1 MRGLSKMNDMIQFRL
16 DRFERVEITPKGR
29 SMRPFLKEGRN
40 GVILTTPINLIRKY
54 DVVLYKHNGVYVLHR
69 VIKIEG
75 DTLFICGD
83 NSAVRETRTKN
94 DIIGVAEKIIYR
106 GKKIDS
112 HNRILIFF
120 VMLWYNAGIKKTV
133 MFLKKVRRK
142 IC

>member
-40 GVILTTPINLIRKY
+40 GVILTKPINPIRKY

-83 NSAVRETRTKN
+83 NSVVRETRTKN